1 MKYKLGGR
9 ESRKT
14 KILINTAKEKENI
27 KKQEIQN
34 ENKEFLLKNK
44 NTVIITIFLI
54 ICIILNLD
62 INISKNAIFPF
73 KLFSI
78 SLMKYGILAYLNI
91 FTVIITLSLSLV
103 HKIFIENGYFKQK
116 GLEMTDSFFN
126 LTDKILENNLND
138 VENVDKIPISYQILN
153 FVYKHAKPESL
164 GAEAVKQMVY
174 DTEKYLNG
182 YFEKFRSILI
192 WISLIFSCISLFMYL
207 HFSII
212 GVKLVT
218 DSITLPIA
226 SGFIYN
232 LLLRIVPLM
241 AIIYDRFTFIPTK
254 GVIYYRNRTYFIS
267 LLGYFSVIFIIN
279 LMIKLSENFWI
290 YSIFDNLKILTV
302 LINLISGTFTVI
314 ILFSVIYMIN
324 KALKNKLLQIYEDI
338 MRNGIESYCDNI
350 ISIIN
355 IILAIITIITIT
367 LIIYKIIVILL
378 LNISVNTVNTVN
390 I

>member
-14 KILINTAKEKENI
+14 KALINTAKEKKTI
-27 KKQEIQN
+27 KKQEMQN
-34 ENKEFLLKNK
+34 EKKQFLLKNK
-44 NTVIITIFLI
+44 NTVIIMIFLI

-62 INISKNAIFPF
+62 INISKSAIFPF

-78 SLMKYGILAYLNI
+78 SLMKYGILAYLNV
-91 FTVIITLSLSLV
+91 FTVIIALSLSLA
-103 HKIFIENGYFKQK
+103 HKIFIENGYFKQI
-116 GLEMTDSFFN
+116 GLALTEAFFD
-126 LTDKILENNLND
+126 LTDKLLESNLN
-138 VENVDKIPISYQILN
+138 NVDNVDNISFGYMGLN
-153 FVYKHAKPESL
+153 WLYVRVKPESI
-164 GAEAVKQMVY
+164 GIETVKQMVY

-192 WISLIFSCISLFMYL
+192 WISLIFSGISVLTYI
-207 HFSII
+207 HFSIT

-232 LLLRIVPLM
+232 LLLRVIPLM
-241 AIIYDRFTFIPTK
+241 AVIYDRFTFTSTK
-254 GVIYYRNRTYFIS
+254 GVVYYRNSTYFIS
-267 LLGYFSVIFIIN
+267 ILGYFSVIFIIN
-279 LMIKLSENFWI
+279 ILIKLSENFWI

-324 KALKNKLLQIYEDI
+324 KALKNKLLQVYEDI
-338 MRNGIESYCDNI
+338 MRNGIELYCDSI

-355 IILAIITIITIT
+355 IILVIITAITAT
-367 LIIYKIIVILL
+367 LIIYKIIVLLL
-378 LNISVNTVNTVN
+378 LNMSVNTVHTVN